1 MQRTQSDN
9 ELKALRGKT
18 QNPRRHHTINNKRK
32 YTWIL
37 KKRKSKPQKQN
48 REIHWTFPQNKREKK
63 SITTKPHKKW
73 FDLGK
78 IHIQKKKKKK
88 KFNKNKI
95 KIK

>member
-63 SITTKPHKKW
+63 KHNNKATQKMIW
-73 FDLGK
+73 FRENTYT
-78 IHIQKKKKKK
+78 KKKKKK
-88 KFNKNKI
+88 KI
-95 KIK
+95 